1 MDSYGITIAVMC
13 VAAVLAAMAF
23 GHLLRRA
30 ASTCPR
36 CGGPVVDGKC
46 ATCGGAA

>member
-1 MDSYGITIAVMC
+1 MDAYGISIAIVF
-13 VAAVLAAMAF
+13 VSALVSAMAF

-30 ASTCPR
+30 GSTCPR